1 MQSGLGKIAV
11 KMPLYKT
18 IHFCSNTKILVW
30 KITETLA
37 ELTNAVRLS
46 APTLVRVGTMK
57 SEMHRRAF
65 LSVRMLLQE
74 AGYSDFDIY
83 YDEFGKPHLNDGT
96 DISITHSFEFS
107 ALILSDRKIG
117 IDIEMRRD
125 KIQNIDFKFIDHEF
139 SYLNKQHHED
149 YISRLTVIW
158 GVKEAIFK
166 IRNEVGISFKEHIE
180 VDAFEM
186 ADQKTTTTLH
196 FGNLST
202 QFKVYFEAFENFILV
217 YVLEY

>member
-1 MQSGLGKIAV
+1 
-11 KMPLYKT
+11 MPLYKS
-18 IHFCSNTKILVW
+18 IPFCDNTKILVW
-30 KITETLA
+30 KVTESLS
-37 ELTNAVRLS
+37 ELMNSVRLQ
-46 APTLVRVGTMK
+46 PTTLIRVDTMK

-83 YDEFGKPHLNDGT
+83 YDEFGKPHLKDGT
-96 DISITHSFEFS
+96 DISITHSFTFS
-107 ALILSDRKIG
+107 AIILSNRKIG
-117 IDIEMRRD
+117 IDIELRREMVARLD
-125 KIQNIDFKFIDHEF
+125 YKFIDHEF
-139 SYLNKQHHED
+139 NYLNKEDRED

-166 IRNEVGISFKEHIE
+166 IRNEVGISFKDHIE
-180 VDAFEM
+180 VQAFEM
-186 ADQKTTTTLH
+186 KDQKATTTLH

-202 QFKVYFEAFENFILV
+202 HFKVYFEEFENFILV